1 MFRHN
6 NPYRLPGIISS
17 IFLTVLSLTTNF
29 WHPAQAAP
37 EEVYAV
43 IVDITNDDPSKSAC
57 TIVDNDCSLRGAI
70 SYANA
75 TAAGSEI
82 HITIPAGTY
91 SLSLTGP
98 GDDTN
103 ASGDLDIISRTV
115 YLTGAGSSGL
125 SATILDG
132 ASSDRVLDNHGG
144 TLFVEHLQITHG
156 SVATGGG
163 GGGGI
168 KNRYGSTLNMD
179 DVVVEANAV
188 AGTASQDSGGGIVT
202 EGPVSILNSTISEN
216 TAYSGGGLF
225 NAYASVQFHLSYVL
239 IAGNT
244 AAYGGGLSFYGGTD
258 GDISDSTFYNNT
270 GGQGGGIYNYGDLT
284 LNRVT
289 LSDNHSPATG
299 NFGGGIQNWASLT
312 LMNVTIAGND
322 AYSAGGFHA
331 VNGSNATFNHC
342 TIANNISSHYGQD
355 VYISFGSTN
364 SFHNTIVSR
373 SQVGDTTCFLD
384 DPRDV
389 ITDLGYNLSSDHS
402 CGFST
407 SAPYYDLIDVSP
419 TLVLLSLGYYG
430 GPTETIALVA
440 HGPAVDSADPVTSLT
455 RDQRGYFRPMGGR
468 SDIGAFEW
476 NSVLLDLFS
485 WLPLI
490 LK

>member
-1 MFRHN
+1 M
-6 NPYRLPGIISS
+6 YRIKMITRSTVLLIVAILLIISS
-17 IFLTVLSLTTNF
+17 
-29 WHPAQAAP
+29 HPAQAVPAADIYL
-37 EEVYAV
+37 EVDRFGDV
-43 IVDITNDDPSKSAC
+43 SPIPSAC
-57 TIVDNDCSLRGAI
+57 TTADNDCSLRGAI

-75 TAAGSEI
+75 TGVDDI
-82 HITIPAGTY
+82 THITIPTGTY
-91 SLSLTGP
+91 SLALTGP
-98 GDDTN
+98 GEDTN
-103 ASGDLDIISRTV
+103 LSGDLDILSRTV

-144 TLFVEHLQITHG
+144 SLFVEHLKITHG

-202 EGPVSILNSTISEN
+202 EGPVSILNTTISNN

-225 NAYASVQFHLSYVL
+225 IANASVQFHLSYVL
-239 IAGNT
+239 VAGNT

-258 GDISDSTFYNNT
+258 GDISDSTFYRNT

-289 LSDNHSPATG
+289 LSDNHSPDPG
-299 NFGGGIQNWASLT
+299 NYGGAILNVQSLT
-312 LMNVTIAGND
+312 LMNVTISGND
-322 AYSAGGFHA
+322 AYFAGGFYA
-331 VNGSNATFNHC
+331 FNGSDATFNHC
-342 TIANNISSHYGQD
+342 TIANNVSPHFGQD
-355 VYISFGSTN
+355 VFISLGSTN

-373 SQVGDTTCFLD
+373 SQAGDTTCYMD
-384 DPRDV
+384 DPSNV

-430 GPTETIALVA
+430 GPTKTIALVA
-440 HGPAVDSADPVTSLT
+440 HGPAVDSADPITSLT
-455 RDQRGYFRPMGGR
+455 RDQRGYFRPVNGR
-468 SDIGAFEW
+468 SDIGAFEYA
-476 NSVLLDLFS
+476 SFPLDVFF
-485 WLPLI
+485 WLPVI